1 MYQKQLELNMPAL
14 TARLYELYGGRWDFY
29 QILARLEAIM
39 KKASAERNA
48 GYLAQADEEA
58 ASSVNGKTPWYLNG
72 KTVGMMLYVDLFA
85 GNLRGL
91 IEKIPY
97 LKELGVNYVHLMPL
111 FDCPK
116 GENDGGYAISSYR
129 KVQPRLG
136 TIEDL
141 KFVAEEFHKNGIRL
155 VLDFVF
161 NHTSDEHE
169 WAKKARKGDPKFKNF
184 YYMYKEKSE
193 VDSWNATLREI
204 FPTVRRGSFTY
215 LKELDEWVWTTF
227 NSFQWDLNYS
237 NPEVFLAM
245 VEEML
250 FIANLGVDVLR
261 LDALAFV
268 WKEKGTVCESLPK
281 AHTLIQ
287 AFQYVAAIACPSL
300 QFKSEA
306 IVHPD
311 EVIKYIN
318 GAECH
323 LSYNPLQMALFWST
337 VATRDTRLLS
347 TSLKNRW
354 RVPENCAWVNYIRCH
369 DDIGWTFS
377 DEDAARLGINGFNHR
392 QFLNRFF
399 TGRFEGTFACGEPF
413 QLNPTTG
420 DCRICGTMA
429 SLAGLEQAEKLNS
442 EELRRMAVSRMK
454 MMYAVQMALPGV
466 PLLYAGDEKALLN
479 DYSYRD
485 DKSKKEDSRWVH
497 RIKSDWSQKSEY
509 KSQKMVAD
517 FVKKV
522 IALRKEEPMLAGS
535 EIFFYDIQ
543 ASRVFAFR
551 RNTLHVVANFS
562 DSPAEFMID
571 AWSEN
576 STDLLTGRN
585 FWNHQKQLLAPYEV
599 RWLKEIIE

>member
-1 MYQKQLELNMPAL
+1 MFDTRLRENMAL
-14 TARLYELYGGRWDFY
+14 LTERLYSLYGDRWDFGH
-29 QILARLEAIM
+29 LLVRLEEM
-39 KKASAERNA
+39 MRKASATGTA
-48 GYLAQADEEA
+48 GVETGAEADTACAE
-58 ASSVNGKTPWYLNG
+58 TCRPWYL
-72 KTVGMMLYVDLFA
+72 KEDAVGIMLYVDLFA
-85 GNLRGL
+85 GSLKGL

-129 KVQPRLG
+129 RVQPRLG
-136 TIEDL
+136 TIDDL
-141 KFVAEEFHKNGIRL
+141 KKTADEFHKNGIHL

-161 NHTSDEHE
+161 NHTSDEHD
-169 WAKKARKGDPKFKNF
+169 WALKAKAGDKKYRDF
-184 YYMYKEKSE
+184 YYIYKDKAE

-215 LKELDEWVWTTF
+215 LKEQDEWVWTTF

-245 VEEML
+245 CEEML

-287 AFQYVAAIACPSL
+287 AFQYVAKIACPHL

-311 EVIKYIN
+311 EVIRYIN
-318 GAECH
+318 TDECR

-337 VATRDTRLLS
+337 AATRDTRLL
-347 TSLKNRW
+347 TLSLKKRW
-354 RVPENCAWVNYIRCH
+354 YIPQDCAWINYIRCH

-377 DEDAARLGINGFNHR
+377 DEDAASLGINGYMHR
-392 QFLNRFF
+392 QFLNKFF
-399 TGRFEGTFACGEPF
+399 TGRFEGTYASGEPF

-429 SLAGLEQAEKLNS
+429 SLAGLEQAEKENNH
-442 EELRRMAVSRMK
+442 EWRRMALARIK
-454 MMYAVQMALPGV
+454 MMYAVQFALPGI
-466 PLLYAGDEKALLN
+466 PLLYAGDEKAVFN
-479 DYSYRD
+479 DYTYRD
-485 DKSKKEDSRWVH
+485 DPSKKDDSRWVH
-497 RIKSDWSQKSEY
+497 RIKTDWSAKPEY
-509 KSQKMVAD
+509 QAQQCVID

-522 IALRKEEPMLAGS
+522 IALRKNEPLLGGND
-535 EIFFYDIQ
+535 IFFYEVQD
-543 ASRVFAFR
+543 SHVFAFR
-551 RNTLHVVANFS
+551 RGTVHVVANFS
-562 DSPAEFMID
+562 ETPAEFWID
-571 AWSEN
+571 AWSKE
-576 STDLLTGRN
+576 STDLLSETVYQ
-585 FWNHQKQLLAPYEV
+585 NHEAQKLGPYEV
-599 RWLKEIIE
+599 RWLKENI

>member
-1 MYQKQLELNMPAL
+1 MYQELLEKNMPSL
-14 TARLYELYGGRWDFY
+14 VSRLYELYGGRWDFY
-29 QILARLEAIM
+29 KIVSRLETM
-39 KKASAERNA
+39 MRKASAERNA
-48 GYLAQADEEA
+48 GGYLSRLDGEAIASADD
-58 ASSVNGKTPWYLNG
+58 NPWYLSG
-72 KTVGMMLYVDLFA
+72 KTVGIMLYVDLFA
-85 GNLRGL
+85 GNLRNLAG
-91 IEKIPY
+91 KIPY

-136 TIEDL
+136 TIGDL
-141 KFVAEEFHKNGIRL
+141 KFVADEFHKNGIRL

-161 NHTSDEHE
+161 NHTSDEHV
-169 WAKKARKGDPKFKNF
+169 WAKKARAGDPKFRDF
-184 YYMYKEKSE
+184 YYIYKDKSE

-215 LKELDEWVWTTF
+215 IEKNDEWVWTTF

-245 VEEML
+245 CEEML

-287 AFQYVAAIACPSL
+287 AFQYVARIACPSL

-318 GAECH
+318 PSECH

-337 VATRDTRLLS
+337 VATRNTELLAL
-347 TSLKNRW
+347 SLKRRW
-354 RVPENCAWVNYIRCH
+354 EIPSSCAWVNYIRCH

-377 DEDAARLGINGFNHR
+377 DEDAREVGIDGFAHR
-392 QFLNRFF
+392 QFLNKFF
-399 TGRFEGTFACGEPF
+399 TGRFPGSFACGEPF

-429 SLAGLEQAEKLNS
+429 SLSGLEQAEKSGNP
-442 EELRRMAVSRMK
+442 ELRRMAVARMK
-454 MMYAVQMALPGV
+454 MMYAVQMALPGI
-466 PLLYAGDEKALLN
+466 PLLYAGDERAVMN

-485 DKSKKEDSRWVH
+485 EKSKRDDSRWVH
-497 RIKSDWSQKSEY
+497 RTAADWSGNFLHE
-509 KSQKMVAD
+509 SQEEV
-517 FVKKV
+517 FEFLKKV
-522 IALRKEEPMLAGS
+522 VGIRKDEPLFAGNDIA
-535 EIFFYDIQ
+535 FYDVQ
-543 ASRVFAFR
+543 DSRVFAFR
-551 RNTLHVVANFS
+551 RGTVHVIANFS
-562 DSPAEFMID
+562 DSAASFRCG
-571 AWSEN
+571 AWSRY
-576 STDLLTGRN
+576 SVDLISGKTYSN
-585 FWNHQKQLLAPYEV
+585 YDAVPLAPYEV
-599 RWLKEIIE
+599 LYLKEQL